1 MYKGLVQK
9 AEDTVKRL
17 IDKLVVGMT
26 LDVFAE
32 GEEPAKTEPP
42 ADPAPVTAPSPSVD
56 IAALIAQ
63 VRTEE
68 KNKLYP
74 QIAKLKEEVAKYK
87 GLYETVTAEKV
98 ELGKEV
104 KALKEKLDGVEDPE
118 LIQTLNAKIAE
129 LEGKLAEKPDETAI
143 RAEIRAELEKEQEVK
158 DYIKKV
164 TDENSNVLLSVFADN
179 IKGTTVEEVDTAL
192 ADAIE
197 KSKKTRKD
205 LGLPE
210 EGTATKKTNTKKHT
224 TEQPPVA
231 NPQVTTTSP
240 AVALSVLKNMDVRSD
255 EYKEYRKK
263 MGFK

>member
-32 GEEPAKTEPP
+32 GEEPTNTEPP
-42 ADPAPVTAPSPSVD
+42 VSPAPAVADPSPSVD

-74 QIAKLKEEVAKYK
+74 QITKLKEDVARYK

-104 KALKEKLDGVEDPE
+104 KALKEKLEGVEDQE
-118 LIQTLNAKIAE
+118 LIQSLNTKIAE
-129 LEGKLAEKPDETAI
+129 LEAKLAEKPDEKSI
-143 RAEIRAELEKEQEVK
+143 REEIRAELEKEQEVK

-210 EGTATKKTNTKKHT
+210 EGTKKTTSKKQT
-224 TEQPPVA
+224 PAQPPVA

-240 AVALSVLKNMDVRSD
+240 AVALSALRNMDVRSD

>member
-1 MYKGLVQK
+1 MCKGLVQK

-26 LDVFAE
+26 MDVFAE
-32 GEEPAKTEPP
+32 GEEPANTEPP

-210 EGTATKKTNTKKHT
+210 EGTKKTNTKKHT

>member
-1 MYKGLVQK
+1 M
-9 AEDTVKRL
+9 
-17 IDKLVVGMT
+17 
-26 LDVFAE
+26 
-32 GEEPAKTEPP
+32 
-42 ADPAPVTAPSPSVD
+42 
-56 IAALIAQ
+56 
-63 VRTEE
+63 
-68 KNKLYP
+68 
-74 QIAKLKEEVAKYK
+74 
-87 GLYETVTAEKV
+87 
-98 ELGKEV
+98 
-104 KALKEKLDGVEDPE
+104 
-118 LIQTLNAKIAE
+118 NAKIAE

-210 EGTATKKTNTKKHT
+210 EGTKKTNTKKQT

-231 NPQVTTTSP
+231 NPQVNTTSP

>member
-42 ADPAPVTAPSPSVD
+42 ADPAPVTAPAPSVD

-74 QIAKLKEEVAKYK
+74 QITKLKEEVAKYK

-129 LEGKLAEKPDETAI
+129 LEGKKPDETAI

-210 EGTATKKTNTKKHT
+210 EGTKKTNTKKHT